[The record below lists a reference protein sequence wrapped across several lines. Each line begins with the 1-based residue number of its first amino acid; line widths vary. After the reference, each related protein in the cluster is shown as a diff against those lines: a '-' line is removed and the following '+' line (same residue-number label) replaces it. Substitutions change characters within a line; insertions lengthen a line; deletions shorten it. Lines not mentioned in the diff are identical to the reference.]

1 MGLPA
6 EISGPDCLL
15 LALVCLALPW
25 QWVLAAAGAAAFHE
39 LCHVLAVLALGGS
52 LRGLRIGAK
61 GAVLR
66 ASAMEP
72 GQILVSTLAG
82 PLGSL
87 SLVWLAGRLPR
98 LAFCGLAQGLYN
110 LLPLPGLDGGQLLS
124 CGAHLLL
131 SPSWAERV
139 CAWARWGTALGL
151 LGLGLW
157 GTFCLGLGLSP
168 LVLGFAVL
176 IRALSG
182 KIPCKEGKLAVQ

>member
-15 LALVCLALPW
+15 LALVCMALPW
-25 QWVLAAAGAAAFHE
+25 QWVLAAAGAAVFHE
-39 LCHVLAVLALGGS
+39 LCHVLAVLAVGGS
-52 LRGLRIGAK
+52 LQGLRIGAK

-72 GQILVSTLAG
+72 WQILIST
-82 PLGSL
+82 
-87 SLVWLAGRLPR
+87 LAGRLPR

-157 GTFCLGLGLSP
+157 GTFCLGLGLLP